1 MSLSKSCSVPSR
13 RRRSPWARARDGSGR
28 RAGGARPPPAASG
41 TIRVAV
47 IDTEKILL
55 SSVAGK
61 KAVADLKKLQEQ
73 REKELGAQAA
83 ELKDLQAKINDGRL
97 SLAQDKLA
105 DLSKQYEE
113 KEIGIR
119 RAQDDATREL
129 NKKRDD
135 MLAQIDQRVM
145 PVINQV
151 GKELGYTLIFRK
163 FESGLIYA
171 DEAIDITSI
180 VIQRL
185 DTAAAAGQV
194 TAWATGSPISP
205 SWSAAGSKGT
215 RSAPSRRSAP
225 WNPRAP
231 ATSRS

>member
-1 MSLSKSCSVPSR
+1 MPFAKCFLS
-13 RRRSPWARARDGSGR
+13 RAAV
-28 RAGGARPPPAASG
+28 AGLLGLALAGLPAAAQKAAAPAAPAASG
-41 TIRVAV
+41 PIRVAV

-55 SSVAGK
+55 SSSAGK

-73 REKELGAQAA
+73 REKELGARAQ
-83 ELKDLQAKINDGRL
+83 ELKDLQGKINDGRL

-113 KEIGIR
+113 KEISLR

-129 NKKRDD
+129 TKKRDE
-135 MLAQIDQRVM
+135 MLAAIDDRVM

-171 DEAIDITSI
+171 DEAVDITN
-180 VIQRL
+180 VVVQRI
-185 DTAAAAGQV
+185 DAASQG
-194 TAWATGSPISP
+194 
-205 SWSAAGSKGT
+205 K
-215 RSAPSRRSAP
+215 
-225 WNPRAP
+225 
-231 ATSRS
+231 

>member
-1 MSLSKSCSVPSR
+1 MSFRIRFSAASCLLGLALVAPAVAQKA
-13 RRRSPWARARDGSGR
+13 PAA
-28 RAGGARPPPAASG
+28 AAPPAAPG
-41 TIRVAV
+41 VIKIAV

-73 REKELGAQAA
+73 REGELRAKAQ
-83 ELKDLQAKINDGRL
+83 ELKDLQTKITEGRL

-105 DLSKQYEE
+105 ELSKQLEE
-113 KEIGIR
+113 KDIVLR

-135 MLAQIDQRVM
+135 MLAAIDEKVM

-151 GKELGYTLIFRK
+151 GHELGYTLIFRK

-171 DEAIDITSI
+171 DEGVDITAS
-180 VIQRL
+180 VVQRL
-185 DTAAAAGQV
+185 DAAAAG
-194 TAWATGSPISP
+194 
-205 SWSAAGSKGT
+205 K
-215 RSAPSRRSAP
+215 
-225 WNPRAP
+225 
-231 ATSRS
+231 

>member
-1 MSLSKSCSVPSR
+1 MSFSNHSLSR
-13 RRRSPWARARDGSGR
+13 IAA
-28 RAGGARPPPAASG
+28 AGLLGLALGTAAPAVAQAAAPAPASG
-41 TIRVAV
+41 TIRIAV

-55 SSVAGK
+55 SSTAGK
-61 KAVADLKKLQEQ
+61 KAVADLKKLQDQ
-73 REKELGAQAA
+73 REKELGARAQ
-83 ELKDLQAKINDGRL
+83 ELKDLQGKINDGRL

-113 KEIGIR
+113 KEIGLR

-135 MLAQIDQRVM
+135 MLAQIDERVM

-151 GKELGYTLIFRK
+151 GKDLGYTMIFRK

-171 DEAIDITSI
+171 DEGIDITNV

-185 DTAAAAGQV
+185 DTAAQG
-194 TAWATGSPISP
+194 
-205 SWSAAGSKGT
+205 K
-215 RSAPSRRSAP
+215 
-225 WNPRAP
+225 
-231 ATSRS
+231 

>member
-1 MSLSKSCSVPSR
+1 MSFRIRCSHAAATSLLGLALIAAPLAAQAAAAA
-13 RRRSPWARARDGSGR
+13 P
-28 RAGGARPPPAASG
+28 GGP
-41 TIRVAV
+41 IKIAV

-61 KAVADLKKLQEQ
+61 KAVADLKKLQEA
-73 REKELGAQAA
+73 RETELRAKAQ
-83 ELKDLQAKINDGRL
+83 ELKDLQTKISDGRL

-105 DLSKQYEE
+105 ELSKQLEE
-113 KEIGIR
+113 KDIVLR

-135 MLAQIDQRVM
+135 MLAAIDEKVM

-171 DEAIDITSI
+171 DDTVDITAS
-180 VIQRL
+180 VVQRL
-185 DTAAAAGQV
+185 DAAAA
-194 TAWATGSPISP
+194 TG
-205 SWSAAGSKGT
+205 K
-215 RSAPSRRSAP
+215 
-225 WNPRAP
+225 
-231 ATSRS
+231 

>member
-1 MSLSKSCSVPSR
+1 MFSNHVLSRV
-13 RRRSPWARARDGSGR
+13 AT
-28 RAGGARPPPAASG
+28 AGLLGLALVTPVAPAAAQAAAPAPAAAG
-41 TIRVAV
+41 PLRIAV

-61 KAVADLKKLQEQ
+61 KAVADLKKLQDQ
-73 REKELGAQAA
+73 REKELVAKAA
-83 ELKDLQAKINDGRL
+83 ELKDLQTKMNDGRL

-113 KEIGIR
+113 KEIGLK

-135 MLAQIDQRVM
+135 MLAQIDERVM

-151 GKELGYTLIFRK
+151 GKELGYTMIFRK

-171 DEAIDITSI
+171 DDTVDITNV

-185 DTAAAAGQV
+185 D
-194 TAWATGSPISP
+194 
-205 SWSAAGSKGT
+205 
-215 RSAPSRRSAP
+215 SAPQGK
-225 WNPRAP
+225 
-231 ATSRS
+231 